1 MAMEWYKGSKKK
13 PAHEKKNIRYLN
25 ACLDADLHDE
35 LDEFC
40 KKNGMS
46 KVGAVEAALRAYM
59 NIGDGD
65 DGTYWHDPAGSDMK
79 REKKIFRVSED
90 TNKTLSEYAKAY
102 SVSKSFL
109 MEYALQEF
117 FRNHDK
123 DEPLHVQINYVLSPK
138 KDD

>member
-13 PAHEKKNIRYLN
+13 PSHEKKNIRYLN
-25 ACLDADLHDE
+25 ACLDAGLHDE

-65 DGTYWHDPAGSDMK
+65 DGVYWHYPTGSDIK
-79 REKKIFRVSED
+79 REKKIFHISEETD
-90 TNKTLSEYAKAY
+90 GELTDYAKSY

-109 MEYALQEF
+109 MEYALKEF
-117 FRNHDK
+117 FKNHDK
-123 DEPLHVQINYVLSPK
+123 NEPLHVQMDYILSPK
-138 KDD
+138 KE